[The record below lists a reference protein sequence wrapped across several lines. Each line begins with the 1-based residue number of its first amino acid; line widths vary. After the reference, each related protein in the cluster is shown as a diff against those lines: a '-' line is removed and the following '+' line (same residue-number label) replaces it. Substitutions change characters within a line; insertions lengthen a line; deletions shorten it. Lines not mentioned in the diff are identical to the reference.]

1 MEIRREEVEYVAK
14 LSKLALSEAEMA
26 QMQQALAEILS
37 DMKTLEELELSNI
50 HVLAETPIVNVFRED
65 VIQPSAPR
73 DALLQNAPARN
84 ADSMIVPKTV
94 E

>member
-1 MEIRREEVEYVAK
+1 MEIRREEIAHVAK
-14 LSKLALSEAEMA
+14 LSKLALSETELE
-26 QMQQALAEILS
+26 QMQQALVEILEN
-37 DMKTLEELELSNI
+37 MKTLEKLELSDMSAS
-50 HVLAETPIVNVFRED
+50 AEAALVNVFRED

>member
-1 MEIRREEVEYVAK
+1 MEIRREEITHVAK
-14 LSKLALSEAEMA
+14 LSKLALSETELE
-26 QMQQALAEILS
+26 QMQQALVEILEN
-37 DMKTLEELELSNI
+37 MKTLEKLELSDMSAS
-50 HVLAETPIVNVFRED
+50 AEAALVNVFRED

>member
-1 MEIRREEVEYVAK
+1 MEIRREEIAHVAK
-14 LSKLALSEAEMA
+14 LSKLALSETELE
-26 QMQQALAEILS
+26 QMQQALVEILEN
-37 DMKTLEELELSNI
+37 MKTLEELELSDMSASAEA
-50 HVLAETPIVNVFRED
+50 VLVNVFRED

>member
-1 MEIRREEVEYVAK
+1 MRASAEA
-14 LSKLALSEAEMA
+14 AL
-26 QMQQALAEILS
+26 
-37 DMKTLEELELSNI
+37 
-50 HVLAETPIVNVFRED
+50 VNVFRED

>member
-14 LSKLALSEAEMA
+14 LSKLALSEAEMT

-65 VIQPSAPR
+65 AIQPSAPR

>member
-1 MEIRREEVEYVAK
+1 MEIRREEIAHVAK
-14 LSKLALSEAEMA
+14 LSKLALSETELE
-26 QMQQALAEILS
+26 QMQQALVEILEN
-37 DMKTLEELELSNI
+37 MKTLEELELGDMSA
-50 HVLAETPIVNVFRED
+50 LAEAALVNVFRED

-73 DALLQNAPARN
+73 DVLLQNAPARN

>member
-1 MEIRREEVEYVAK
+1 MEIRREEVEYAAK
-14 LSKLALSEAEMA
+14 LSKLALSEAEMT
-26 QMQQALAEILS
+26 QMQQALAEILA

>member
-1 MEIRREEVEYVAK
+1 MEIRREEIAHVAK
-14 LSKLALSEAEMA
+14 LSKLALSETELE
-26 QMQQALAEILS
+26 QMQQALVEILEN
-37 DMKTLEELELSNI
+37 MKTLEELELSDMSASAEA
-50 HVLAETPIVNVFRED
+50 VLVNVFRED

-94 E
+94 D